1 MEIVDSIKR
10 VAKANN
16 IQLSEIAKQ
25 MGLAYSSFWSRLR
38 DPKLSTL
45 QAVADA
51 IGVPVSAFFTEESYT
66 SSGLTCPHCG
76 ASLRVFV
83 K

>member
-45 QAVADA
+45 QAVARNTGR
-51 IGVPVSAFFTEESYT
+51 IIRESNLNVYVFVTTSFSFTE
-66 SSGLTCPHCG
+66 
-76 ASLRVFV
+76 
-83 K
+83 